1 MNTWKK
7 ETERRIYTMSK
18 IWGDHGNCIGSI
30 DSLGRIRDDRGYD
43 KGRIDSNGEIYDE
56 YGNYKGVIL
65 ENGHIYKNGSYVG
78 LIDNNGDVLM
88 NGRRVGHI
96 DDYREV
102 QPIEKKPVPLFETT
116 SKNKRVEKIPTVP
129 LDIGD
134 AGDMFEGI
142 LGFFLFGVV
151 IALVAFVGKVFK
163 ETIDI
168 IKSPGM
174 VMVLLL
180 AFIGTWIADSVYN
193 YISQNKRKTLKT
205 PIWGYVVVDYLLL
218 LAAFLIIRQ
227 GSMHEIFW
235 ILFITLILTFIMT
248 ICSTLFHLTYKNEVG
263 VDVKIVCILIPLMCL
278 FAFSFYARSHGMY
291 PYVMNYSSE
300 AKDDAE
306 DMPGAENDKYSFD
319 SNDDESQSDELQD

>member
-18 IWGDHGNCIGSI
+18 IWGDHGNYIGSI
-30 DSLGRIRDDRGYD
+30 DSSGRIRDDSGYD

-56 YGNYKGVIL
+56 YGNYKGVIW

-88 NGRRVGHI
+88 GGRRVGHI
-96 DDYREV
+96 DDYKKS
-102 QPIEKKPVPLFETT
+102 QQIENKQNPSLNST
-116 SKNKRVEKIPTVP
+116 SKSQQAVQIPSVP
-129 LDIGD
+129 SDIGD
-134 AGDMFEGI
+134 AGDIFGGMVEI
-142 LGFFLFGVV
+142 FLFGVV
-151 IALVAFVGKVFK
+151 IAIVSFVGKVFK
-163 ETIDI
+163 ETIGI

-174 VMVLLL
+174 IMVLLL
-180 AFIGTWIADSVYN
+180 AFIGTWVADSIYN
-193 YISQNKRKTLKT
+193 YISHNKRKALET
-205 PIWGYVVVDYLLL
+205 PIWGYVTVDYLLL

-227 GSMHEIFW
+227 GSTHEIFL

-248 ICSTLFHLTYKNEVG
+248 ICSILFHLTYKNEVG
-263 VDVKIVCILIPLMCL
+263 VDVKIICILIPLMCL

-319 SNDDESQSDELQD
+319 SNDDESQSDLFQD